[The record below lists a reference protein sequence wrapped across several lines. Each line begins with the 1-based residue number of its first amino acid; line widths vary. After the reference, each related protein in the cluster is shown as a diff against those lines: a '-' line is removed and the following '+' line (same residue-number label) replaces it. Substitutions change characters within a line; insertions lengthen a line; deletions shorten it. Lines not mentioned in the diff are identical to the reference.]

1 MKGRSAIII
10 LLAVLFSAATLYFY
24 FFTEHSDGLILEGI
38 VDANQVVVSP
48 KIQGILERLKV
59 DEGSLVRAG
68 ELIATLD
75 TAELNADMEADR
87 ASVENLRAQLAQ
99 AQSNYQMALTET
111 AGDLAGAQARL
122 SMAKAQLEQSQSQL
136 ERVRSDF
143 QRTAALST
151 QGVSAKQD
159 LDHWTADLRTQQ
171 ATVAAQTQ
179 QVRAAEADLV
189 HAQAGQYRK
198 SASQSAV
205 ASAQAQLHNAESELA
220 AAKSRLSYT
229 QVVAPISGVV
239 SVLVAREGEIVG
251 PSAPV
256 ATIIDPQSTWVRVG
270 IPETYA
276 DHIAVGEKLQIQ
288 FPSGQIVEGTVLTKG
303 VEGDFATQFDLNQL
317 NRNIRCVA
325 IKISVANPELT
336 ITPGMTAKVLL
347 SPAKL
352 KRKIIDPEKLAGTGH

>member
-1 MKGRSAIII
+1 MKGRSSIII
-10 LLAVLFSAATLYFY
+10 FLAVLFAAAALYY
-24 FFTEHSDGLILEGI
+24 FFCTEHSNGLILEGI

-48 KIQGILERLKV
+48 KIQGILERLNV
-59 DEGSLVRAG
+59 DEGSSVRAG

-75 TAELNADMEADR
+75 TAELDANVKADG

-99 AQSNYQMALTET
+99 AQSNYQMAVTET
-111 AGDLAGAQARL
+111 AGDLAATQARL

-136 ERVRSDF
+136 ARVRNDF
-143 QRTAALST
+143 QRTKALSA
-151 QGVSAKQD
+151 QGVSAQQD
-159 LDHWTADLRTQQ
+159 LDHWTADLRTQG
-171 ATVAAQTQ
+171 ATVAAQTE
-179 QVRAAEADLV
+179 QVRAAEADLM

-198 SASQSAV
+198 SAAQSAV
-205 ASAQAQLHNAESELA
+205 ESAQAQLHNAESELD

-229 QVVAPISGVV
+229 QVMAPVSGVV
-239 SVLVAREGEIVG
+239 SVLVARQGEVVG

-276 DHIAVGEKLQIQ
+276 NNVAVGQKLRIQ

-303 VEGDFATQFDLNQL
+303 VEGDFATQYDLNQL
-317 NRNIRCVA
+317 NRQIRCVA
-325 IKISVANPELT
+325 IKISVTNPELT

-347 SPAKL
+347 SPAEL
-352 KRKIIDPEKLAGTGH
+352 KPKVILPEKLAGG

>member
-48 KIQGILERLKV
+48 KIQAILERLKV

-256 ATIIDPQSTWVRVG
+256 ATIVDPQSTWVRVG

-288 FPSGQIVEGTVLTKG
+288 FPSGQDRK
-303 VEGDFATQFDLNQL
+303 
-317 NRNIRCVA
+317 
-325 IKISVANPELT
+325 SV
-336 ITPGMTAKVLL
+336 V
-347 SPAKL
+347 
-352 KRKIIDPEKLAGTGH
+352 

>member
-10 LLAVLFSAATLYFY
+10 FLAGLFSAATLYFY

-38 VDANQVVVSP
+38 VDANQVIVSP
-48 KIQGILERLKV
+48 KVQGILERLNV
-59 DEGSLVRAG
+59 DEGSSVRAG

-99 AQSNYQMALTET
+99 AQSNYQLALTET

-122 SMAKAQLEQSQSQL
+122 SMTKAQLAQSQSQL

-143 QRTAALST
+143 QRAAALST

-171 ATVAAQTQ
+171 ATVVAQTE

-198 SASQSAV
+198 SAAQSAV
-205 ASAQAQLHNAESELA
+205 ESAQAQLLNAESELV

-229 QVVAPISGVV
+229 QIMAPISGVV
-239 SVLVAREGEIVG
+239 SVLVARQGEIVG

-276 DHIAVGEKLQIQ
+276 DHIAVGEKLQIE
-288 FPSGQIVEGTVLTKG
+288 FPSRQIVEGTVLTKG
-303 VEGDFATQFDLNQL
+303 VEGDFATQYDLDQL
-317 NRNIRCVA
+317 SRDIRCVA
-325 IKISVANPELT
+325 IKISVANPELN

-347 SPAKL
+347 SSAEL
-352 KRKIIDPEKLAGTGH
+352 KRKVIYPEKLAGG

>member
-1 MKGRSAIII
+1 MKGRAAII
-10 LLAVLFSAATLYFY
+10 LFLAVLFSAAALYF
-24 FFTEHSDGLILEGI
+24 FFCTEHSNGLILEGI

-48 KIQGILERLKV
+48 KIQGILERLNV
-59 DEGSLVRAG
+59 DEGSSVRAG

-75 TAELNADMEADR
+75 TAELNADVQADG

-122 SMAKAQLEQSQSQL
+122 SMTKAQLEQSQSQL
-136 ERVRSDF
+136 ARVQSDF
-143 QRTAALST
+143 QRTKALSA
-151 QGVSAKQD
+151 QGVSAQQD
-159 LDHWTADLRTQQ
+159 LDHWTADLRTQG
-171 ATVAAQTQ
+171 ATVAAQTE

-198 SASQSAV
+198 SAAWSAV
-205 ASAQAQLHNAESELA
+205 ESAEAQLRNAESELV

-229 QVVAPISGVV
+229 QVVAPVSGVV
-239 SVLVAREGEIVG
+239 SVLVARQGEVVG

-276 DHIAVGEKLQIQ
+276 DNIAVGEKLRIQ

-303 VEGDFATQFDLNQL
+303 VEGDFATQYDLNQL
-317 NRNIRCVA
+317 NRQIRCVA

-347 SPAKL
+347 SPEEL
-352 KRKIIDPEKLAGTGH
+352 KRKVISPEKLAGG

>member
-10 LLAVLFSAATLYFY
+10 FLAGLFSAATLYFY
-24 FFTEHSDGLILEGI
+24 FFTEHSGELIFEGI

-48 KIQGILERLKV
+48 KVQGILERLNV
-59 DEGSLVRAG
+59 DEGSSVRAG
-68 ELIATLD
+68 DLIATLD
-75 TAELNADMEADR
+75 AAELDADMQADH
-87 ASVENLRAQLAQ
+87 ASVENSRAQLAQ
-99 AQSNYQMALTET
+99 AQSNYQLALTES

-122 SMAKAQLEQSQSQL
+122 SMTKAQLEQSRSQL
-136 ERVRSDF
+136 ERIRSDF

-171 ATVAAQTQ
+171 ATVAAQTE
-179 QVRAAEADLV
+179 QVRAAEADLM

-198 SASQSAV
+198 SAAQSA
-205 ASAQAQLHNAESELA
+205 AESAQAQLHHAESELV

-239 SVLVAREGEIVG
+239 SVLVGHQGEIVG
-251 PSAPV
+251 PSAPI

-276 DHIAVGEKLQIQ
+276 DHIAVGQKLQIKC
-288 FPSGQIVEGTVLTKG
+288 PSGQIVEGTVLTKG
-303 VEGDFATQFDLNQL
+303 VEGDFASQYDLNQL
-317 NRNIRCVA
+317 SRDIRCVA

-347 SPAKL
+347 SPAEL
-352 KRKIIDPEKLAGTGH
+352 KRRVIYPEKLAGG

>member
-1 MKGRSAIII
+1 MKGRWAIII
-10 LLAVLFSAATLYFY
+10 LLAGLFSAATLYFY
-24 FFTEHSDGLILEGI
+24 FFTEHRDGLILEGI

-48 KIQGILERLKV
+48 KVQGILERLNV
-59 DEGSLVRAG
+59 DEGSSVRAG

-75 TAELNADMEADR
+75 TAELDADP
-87 ASVENLRAQLAQ
+87 Q
-99 AQSNYQMALTET
+99 AQSNYQLALTET

-122 SMAKAQLEQSQSQL
+122 SMTKAQLEQSRSQL

-171 ATVAAQTQ
+171 ATVAAQTE

-198 SASQSAV
+198 SAAQSA
-205 ASAQAQLHNAESELA
+205 AESAQAQLHNAEAELV

-239 SVLVAREGEIVG
+239 SVLVGRQGEIVG

-276 DHIAVGEKLQIQ
+276 DHVAVGEKLQIQ

-303 VEGDFATQFDLNQL
+303 VEGDFATQYDLNQL
-317 NRNIRCVA
+317 SRDIRCVA

-347 SPAKL
+347 SPAEL
-352 KRKIIDPEKLAGTGH
+352 KRKVIYPEKLAGG

>member
-1 MKGRSAIII
+1 MKGRSAIIKF
-10 LLAVLFSAATLYFY
+10 LAGLFSAATLYFY
-24 FFTEHSDGLILEGI
+24 FFTEHSGELIFEGI

-48 KIQGILERLKV
+48 KVQGILERLNV
-59 DEGSLVRAG
+59 DEGSSVRAG
-68 ELIATLD
+68 DLIATLD
-75 TAELNADMEADR
+75 TAELDADMQADH
-87 ASVENLRAQLAQ
+87 ASVENSRAQLAQ
-99 AQSNYQMALTET
+99 AQSNYQLALTES

-122 SMAKAQLEQSQSQL
+122 SMTKAQLEQSRSQL
-136 ERVRSDF
+136 ERIRSDF

-171 ATVAAQTQ
+171 ATVAAQTE
-179 QVRAAEADLV
+179 QVRAAEADLM

-198 SASQSAV
+198 SAAQSA
-205 ASAQAQLHNAESELA
+205 AESAQAQLHHAESELV

-239 SVLVAREGEIVG
+239 SVLVGRQGEIVG
-251 PSAPV
+251 PSAPI

-270 IPETYA
+270 ITETYA
-276 DHIAVGEKLQIQ
+276 DHIAVGQKLQIKC
-288 FPSGQIVEGTVLTKG
+288 PSGQIVEGTVLTKG
-303 VEGDFATQFDLNQL
+303 VEGDFASQYDLNQL
-317 NRNIRCVA
+317 SRDIRCVA

-347 SPAKL
+347 SPAEL
-352 KRKIIDPEKLAGTGH
+352 KRRVIYPEKLAGG

>member
-10 LLAVLFSAATLYFY
+10 FLAGLFSAATLYFY
-24 FFTEHSDGLILEGI
+24 FFTEHRGGLIFEGI

-48 KIQGILERLKV
+48 KVQGILERLNV
-59 DEGSLVRAG
+59 DEGSSVRAG
-68 ELIATLD
+68 DLIATLD
-75 TAELNADMEADR
+75 TAELAADMQADH
-87 ASVENLRAQLAQ
+87 ASVENSRAQLAQ
-99 AQSNYQMALTET
+99 AQSNYQLALTES

-122 SMAKAQLEQSQSQL
+122 SMTKAQLEQSRSQL
-136 ERVRSDF
+136 ERIRSDF

-171 ATVAAQTQ
+171 ATVAAQTE
-179 QVRAAEADLV
+179 QVRAAEADLM

-198 SASQSAV
+198 SAAQSA
-205 ASAQAQLHNAESELA
+205 AESAQAQLHHAEAELA

-239 SVLVAREGEIVG
+239 SVLVGRQGEIVG

-276 DHIAVGEKLQIQ
+276 DHIAVGQKLQIKC
-288 FPSGQIVEGTVLTKG
+288 PSGQIVEGTVLTKG
-303 VEGDFATQFDLNQL
+303 VEGDFASQYDLNQL
-317 NRNIRCVA
+317 SRNIRCVA

-347 SPAKL
+347 SPAEL
-352 KRKIIDPEKLAGTGH
+352 KRRVISPENLAGG